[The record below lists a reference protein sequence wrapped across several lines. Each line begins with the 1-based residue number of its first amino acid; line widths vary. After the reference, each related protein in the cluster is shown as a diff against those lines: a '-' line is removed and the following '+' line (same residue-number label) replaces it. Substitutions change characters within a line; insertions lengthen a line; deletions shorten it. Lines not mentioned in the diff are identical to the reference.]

1 MKKLPALLLYGVSA
15 LALADSLAPVI
26 DNSAYPTGAPAAMP
40 VPASA
45 PMNSTFELMTRL
57 DEAQVEIQQLNGKLE
72 EQANLI
78 AEMKKKQAAMYAD
91 FDDRLQQLETKLSGA
106 KPATSSESSAP
117 AAKEAEPVE
126 AAPPP
131 KPAVPVA
138 PPAGQQPPATPADE
152 KKQQYLQAF
161 EAFRN
166 GQVTEAITQFN
177 TLLSKDPNNL
187 YANNAQFWL
196 GEAYRVNKNTEAA
209 RKAFSLVLEKYPT
222 SQKVPDALLKLGTI
236 EMEQK
241 NSAKAKEYLTRVM
254 TDFPNSKPAEIAAK
268 KLQQLNQV
276 PN

>member
-1 MKKLPALLLYGVSA
+1 MKKLPALLLCCVSS

-26 DNSAYPTGAPAAMP
+26 DNSAYPNGAPAPMP
-40 VPASA
+40 VPAGSS
-45 PMNSTFELMTRL
+45 MTSTFELMNRL
-57 DEAQVEIQQLNGKLE
+57 DEAQAEIQQLNGRLE

-78 AEMKKKQAAMYAD
+78 AEMKKKQAPMYAD
-91 FDDRLQQLETKLSGA
+91 FDDRLQQVETKLSGA
-106 KPATSSESSAP
+106 KPATSSESPAP
-117 AAKEAEPVE
+117 ATKEAEPVE
-126 AAPPP
+126 AASPP
-131 KPAVPVA
+131 KPTAAA
-138 PPAGQQPPATPADE
+138 PATPASQPAATPADE

-241 NSAKAKEYLTRVM
+241 NTAKAKEYLTRVM
-254 TDFPNSKPAEIAAK
+254 TDYPSSKPAEIAAK